1 MKRLMR
7 QVPDASEVGY
17 SENRLGRRMQQP
29 KTSYARNGDV
39 NIAYQVVGDGPLDL
53 VLVPGFIS
61 HLDLIWTIP
70 ELAAFLRRLAS
81 FSRLILFDKRGTGL
95 SDPVAGVATLEER
108 MEDLHA
114 VLDAVGS
121 ERAALLGVSEGG
133 PMSILFAATY
143 PERTSAMVLYGST
156 PSFKPAMRSILSEP
170 RRRFF
175 AEHRRKFDSM
185 VEHWGEGEAVDFFTP
200 SLAADEGMRR
210 GFGLLERASA
220 SPAMIASWAASLWE
234 IDVTGVLPV
243 IGVPTLVLH
252 RVGDPVFS
260 VEGARYMAERI
271 PEARCVELA
280 GDDHIPWYGDADA
293 LLDEVEQFL
302 TGARQSREP
311 DRVLASVLFTDIVG
325 STQRASQLG
334 DRRWRELLESH
345 DQGVRQQVEMHGGRV
360 VKSLGDGYLATF
372 DGPARA
378 IRCGGEVVDDA
389 GSLGIEVRAGVHTG
403 ECEQLGEDVGGMAV
417 HIGARVAAEA
427 GPGEVLVSGAV
438 RDLVVGS
445 GIEFESRG
453 THELKGVPGSW
464 NLLAVRE
471 RGSVSSGDAA
481 ARRAPDRLAPNLETA
496 RRGDRLALRIA
507 RSAPSIPRFVAK
519 RRTRRAMRR
528 ASEQAGGSLE
538 PSGGA

>member
-1 MKRLMR
+1 
-7 QVPDASEVGY
+7 
-17 SENRLGRRMQQP
+17 MQPP

-53 VLVPGFIS
+53 VVVPGFIS
-61 HLDLIWTIP
+61 HLDLLWTIP
-70 ELAAFLRRLAS
+70 QAAAVFRRLAS

-95 SDPVAGVATLEER
+95 SDPVPGVPTLEER

-121 ERAALLGVSEGG
+121 EQAALLGVSEGG

-143 PERTSAMVLYGST
+143 PERTSAMVLYGSS
-156 PSFKPAMRSILSEP
+156 PDFHYSDMLSES
-170 RRRFF
+170 RRRSYD
-175 AEHRRKFDSM
+175 ELRRRFDSM
-185 VEHWGEGEAVDFFTP
+185 VEHWGEGEMIDIFAP
-200 SLAADEGMRR
+200 SLASEEGIRR
-210 GFGLLERASA
+210 SLGLLERASA
-220 SPAMIASWAASLWE
+220 SPALITSLIAALWE
-234 IDVTGVLPV
+234 IDVTGALPV

-252 RVGDPVFS
+252 RVGDPVVL
-260 VEGARYMAERI
+260 VEGARCMAERI
-271 PEARCVELA
+271 SGARYVELA
-280 GDDHIPWYGDADA
+280 GDDHTPWLGDADA
-293 LLDEVEQFL
+293 LLDEIEQFL

-311 DRVLASVLFTDIVG
+311 DRILATVLFTDIVD
-325 STQRASQLG
+325 STRRASQLG
-334 DRRWRELLESH
+334 DRRWRELLASH
-345 DQGVRQQVEMHGGRV
+345 DQGVRRQVDLHGGRV

-378 IRCGGEVVDDA
+378 IRCGGEVIEEA

-427 GPGEVLVSGAV
+427 GPGEVLVSSAV

-445 GIEFESRG
+445 GIEFDDQG

-471 RGSVSSGDAA
+471 RGTVPSRDAA
-481 ARRAPDRLAPNLETA
+481 ARPAPDRLAPNLETA

-507 RSAPSIPRFVAK
+507 RSAPSIPRFVAG
-519 RRTRRAMRR
+519 RRTRRAMRK
-528 ASEQAGGSLE
+528 AAEQVGGSPE
-538 PSGGA
+538 PSGGGG

>member
-1 MKRLMR
+1 
-7 QVPDASEVGY
+7 
-17 SENRLGRRMQQP
+17 MQQP
-29 KTSYARNGDV
+29 KTNYARNEDV

-53 VLVPGFIS
+53 VVVPGFIS
-61 HLDLIWTIP
+61 HLDLLWTLP
-70 ELAAFLRRLAS
+70 EAAAMFRRLAS

-95 SDPVAGVATLEER
+95 SDPVSGVPTLEER

-121 ERAALLGVSEGG
+121 EGAALLGVSEGG

-143 PERTSAMVLYGST
+143 PERTTAMVLYGST
-156 PSFKPAMRSILSEP
+156 PNFSYKDMLSEQ
-170 RRRFF
+170 RRHFF
-175 AEHRRKFDSM
+175 DEMWRKWDSM
-185 VEHWGEGEAVDFFTP
+185 VEHWGEGEMIDVFAP

-210 GFGLLERASA
+210 SLGLLERASA
-220 SPAMIASWAASLWE
+220 SPAMITSLTAALDD
-234 IDVTGVLPV
+234 IDVTSVLPV

-252 RVGDPVFS
+252 RVGDPVVL
-260 VEGARYMAERI
+260 VEGARNTAERI
-271 PEARCVELA
+271 PGARYIELP
-280 GDDHIPWYGDADA
+280 GDEHVPWLGDADA

-302 TGARQSREP
+302 TGARQSRES

-334 DRRWRELLESH
+334 DRRWRERLESH
-345 DQGVRQQVEMHGGRV
+345 DQGVRRQVEMHGGRV

-403 ECEQLGEDVGGMAV
+403 ECELLGEDVGGMAV

-427 GPGEVLVSGAV
+427 GPGEVLVSSAV

-445 GIEFESRG
+445 GIEFDDRG
-453 THELKGVPGSW
+453 IHELKGVPGSW
-464 NLLAVRE
+464 NLLAVRD
-471 RGSVSSGDAA
+471 RGSVPSGDAA
-481 ARRAPDRLAPNLETA
+481 ALRAPDRLAPNLA
-496 RRGDRLALRIA
+496 AAKRGDRLALRIA
-507 RSAPSIPRFVAK
+507 RSAPSVPRFVAR

-528 ASEQAGGSLE
+528 ASEQPDGSPE
-538 PSGGA
+538 SSGGG

>member
-1 MKRLMR
+1 
-7 QVPDASEVGY
+7 
-17 SENRLGRRMQQP
+17 MQQP

-39 NIAYQVVGDGPLDL
+39 NIAYQVVGEGSLDL
-53 VLVPGFIS
+53 VVVPGFIS
-61 HLDLIWTIP
+61 HLDLLWTFP
-70 ELAAFLRRLAS
+70 ELGAFVRRLAS

-95 SDPVAGVATLEER
+95 SDPVPGVPTLEER

-114 VLDAVGS
+114 VLDAAGS
-121 ERAALLGVSEGG
+121 EQTALLGVSEGG

-156 PSFKPAMRSILSEP
+156 PDFSYDGMLSEP
-170 RRRFF
+170 RRLFYD
-175 AEHRRKFDSM
+175 EMWRKWESM
-185 VEHWGEGEAVDFFTP
+185 VEHWGEGEMVDLFVP

-210 GFGLLERASA
+210 SLGLYERASA
-220 SPAMIASWAASLWE
+220 SPAMLASLTAALDD

-252 RVGDPVFS
+252 RVGDPVIL
-260 VEGARYMAERI
+260 VEGSRYMAERI
-271 PEARCVELA
+271 PGARCVELA
-280 GDDHIPWYGDADA
+280 GDDHIPWLGDADA
-293 LLDEVEQFL
+293 LLDEIEQFL

-325 STQRASQLG
+325 STQRASELG

-345 DQGVRQQVEMHGGRV
+345 DEGVRRQVEMHGGRV

-378 IRCGGEVVDDA
+378 IRCGGAVIGDA
-389 GSLGIEVRAGVHTG
+389 DSLGIKVRAGVHTG
-403 ECEQLGEDVGGMAV
+403 ECELLGEDVGGMAV

-427 GPGEVLVSGAV
+427 GPDEVLVSSAV

-445 GIEFESRG
+445 GIEFDDRG

-471 RGSVSSGDAA
+471 QGSVPSQDAA
-481 ARRAPDRLAPNLETA
+481 ARRAPDRLAPNLATP

-507 RSAPSIPRFVAK
+507 RSAPSIPRFVAGM
-519 RRTRRAMRR
+519 RTRRAMRR
-528 ASEQAGGSLE
+528 ASEQANGSRESTGG
-538 PSGGA
+538 G

>member
-1 MKRLMR
+1 
-7 QVPDASEVGY
+7 
-17 SENRLGRRMQQP
+17 MQQP

-39 NIAYQVVGDGPLDL
+39 NIAYQLVGEGPLDL
-53 VLVPGFIS
+53 VVVPGFIS
-61 HLDLIWTIP
+61 HLDLLWSFP
-70 ELAAFLRRLAS
+70 EAAAMLRRLAS

-95 SDPVAGVATLEER
+95 SDPVPGVPTLEDR

-114 VLDAVGS
+114 VLDVVGS
-121 ERAALLGVSEGG
+121 EQAALLGVSEGG

-143 PERTSAMVLYGST
+143 PERTKAMVLYGST
-156 PSFKPAMRSILSEP
+156 PDFSYNGMLSEP
-170 RRRFF
+170 RRRFLF
-175 AEHRRKFDSM
+175 DEVRRKVDSM
-185 VEHWGEGEAVDFFTP
+185 VEHWGEGEMVDVFVP
-200 SLAADEGMRR
+200 SLATDDGIRR
-210 GFGLLERASA
+210 SLGLFERASA
-220 SPAMIASWAASLWE
+220 SPALIASLIAALDD

-252 RVGDPVFS
+252 RVRDPVVL
-260 VEGARYMAERI
+260 VEGAHYMAEHI
-271 PEARCVELA
+271 PGAHCVELA
-280 GDDHIPWYGDADA
+280 GDDHIPWLGDADA
-293 LLDEVEQFL
+293 LLDEIEQFL

-311 DRVLASVLFTDIVG
+311 DRVLATVLFTDIVS

-334 DRRWRELLESH
+334 DKRWRELLESH
-345 DQGVRQQVEMHGGRV
+345 DHGVRRQVEMHGGRV

-403 ECEQLGEDVGGMAV
+403 ECELLGEDVGGMAV

-445 GIEFESRG
+445 GIEFDDRG

-464 NLLAVRE
+464 NLLAVSE
-471 RGSVSSGDAA
+471 RSSVPSADAA
-481 ARRAPDRLAPNLETA
+481 ARQAPDRLAPNLAAA

-507 RSAPSIPRFVAK
+507 RSAPAIPRFVAR
-519 RRTRRAMRR
+519 RRTRRAVRR
-528 ASEQAGGSLE
+528 AAEQRGS
-538 PSGGA
+538 